1 MPASSLKSP
10 SFTRFWLGDT
20 ATVLGYQMLVV
31 AIGWQTYELTDS
43 ALALGLIGLVQF
55 TPQFLLTLPAGQLAD
70 RFDRR
75 RIALVSQTV
84 QLAIAVALAA
94 ASVSGSLGTALVYA
108 GSFGLGA
115 AQALQSPSLRSLLPA
130 LVERN
135 ELPRSIAWSGATRK
149 AAVVAG
155 PGLGG
160 VIYLAGPSA
169 VYVTSAVCFVVAGV
183 LITSVRVPY
192 TFRAREPV
200 TLVTMFGGIAYIRRN
215 PVVLGAISLDLFATL
230 LGGTTALLPIYARDI
245 LETGPWGLG
254 LLRACPAIGAIVV
267 SAAMVRA
274 PVSHSVGRT
283 MYACVAIFGVAT
295 IVFGLSRSLALS
307 MAALIVLG
315 GADMISVVIRSS
327 LIQLE
332 TPDEMR
338 GRVIAVNSLFT
349 STSNQ
354 LGQFE
359 SGVAAAIFGT
369 VPAVVIG
376 GLGTLLVAAVWIR
389 WFPALYRRDVLSA
402 RR

>member
-1 MPASSLKSP
+1 
-10 SFTRFWLGDT
+10 
-20 ATVLGYQMLVV
+20 
-31 AIGWQTYELTDS
+31 
-43 ALALGLIGLVQF
+43 
-55 TPQFLLTLPAGQLAD
+55 
-70 RFDRR
+70 
-75 RIALVSQTV
+75 
-84 QLAIAVALAA
+84 
-94 ASVSGSLGTALVYA
+94 
-108 GSFGLGA
+108 
-115 AQALQSPSLRSLLPA
+115 
-130 LVERN
+130 
-135 ELPRSIAWSGATRK
+135 
-149 AAVVAG
+149 
-155 PGLGG
+155 
-160 VIYLAGPSA
+160 
-169 VYVTSAVCFVVAGV
+169 V